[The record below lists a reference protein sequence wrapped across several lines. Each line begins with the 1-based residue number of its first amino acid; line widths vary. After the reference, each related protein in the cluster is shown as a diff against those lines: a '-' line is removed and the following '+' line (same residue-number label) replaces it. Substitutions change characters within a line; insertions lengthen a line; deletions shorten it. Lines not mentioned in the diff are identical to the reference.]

1 MNPLDLFD
9 ALWNFHGSILQND
22 PRYRSIDSWRDHA
35 RSNPYSAFLGLRD
48 LPVRSHADMLSLLD
62 DATRA
67 KVTALLSSDSIDG
80 DAL

>member
-9 ALWNFHGSILQND
+9 ALWNFHGAILQND

-35 RSNPYSAFLGLRD
+35 QKNPYSAFMGLRD

-62 DATRA
+62 DETKA
-67 KVTALLSSDSIDG
+67 KITALLGSDSIDG
-80 DAL
+80 DDL

>member
-9 ALWNFHGSILQND
+9 ALWNFHGAILQND

-35 RSNPYSAFLGLRD
+35 RNNPYSAFMGLRD

-62 DATRA
+62 DETRA
-67 KVTALLSSDSIDG
+67 KVTALLGSDSIEG
-80 DAL
+80 DDL